1 MSKSHR
7 GKGIRD
13 QVAHGR
19 GTCARCKKDG
29 IKILY
34 DQEIDGQK
42 AKICK
47 YCKAA
52 IKNGKAV

>member
-19 GTCARCKKDG
+19 GVCGRCKKDG
-29 IKILY
+29 IKVLY
-34 DQEIDGQK
+34 EQEIDGQK
-42 AKICK
+42 VKICK

>member
-7 GKGIRD
+7 GKGINELP
-13 QVAHGR
+13 QHGR
-19 GTCARCKKDG
+19 GVCARCKKEA
-29 IKILY
+29 IKVLY
-34 DQEIDGQK
+34 EQVIDGQK

-52 IKNGKAV
+52 IKNGKAI

>member
-7 GKGIRD
+7 GKGILN

-19 GTCARCKKDG
+19 GTCSRCKATG

-34 DQEIDGQK
+34 EQEIDGNK
-42 AKICK
+42 VKICK
-47 YCKAA
+47 FCKAA
-52 IKNGKAV
+52 IKNGKTA